1 MLEPGPKLPQG
12 LWGAFGLP
20 VDAVIHGAMVLD
32 VSPKVQLPGFVGGGR
47 AEPDAL
53 DPTPHRECNT
63 WHHIP
68 PVVRP
73 CFMIA
78 V

>member
-1 MLEPGPKLPQG
+1 
-12 LWGAFGLP
+12 
-20 VDAVIHGAMVLD
+20 
-32 VSPKVQLPGFVGGGR
+32 VQLPGFVGGGR